1 MKLITWSV
9 SRFYGKLLE
18 RKVIA
23 IMAGNKLAVRSACF
37 PTDMLHYRASLKC
50 PFNRGVGYKIAYLVE
65 VSLNSVFTI
74 QKERLNY
81 YQGKVLFIYKDNS
94 NNILHNG
101 IGKTLPIY
109 NLHSPLC

>member
-1 MKLITWSV
+1 MERL
-9 SRFYGKLLE
+9 SRFYGELLE

-23 IMAGNKLAVRSACF
+23 ITAGNKLAVRSACF

-50 PFNRGVGYKIAYLVE
+50 PFNRGVGHKIAYLVE